1 MPVPFFERLARFNR
15 FRFSL
20 AAALLGLAAMP
31 ALAAEQLDLSDA
43 WVRAVPPV
51 SSGTAGYFVLR
62 NDGSESV
69 TIEGATAAFAH
80 HVMLHSMARNEDG
93 LREMKHMG
101 AVTVAPGETVT
112 FAPGGMH
119 LMIMGMETAPAEGE
133 QVEICLTLGGGE
145 TLCRNFEVRREQP

>member
-1 MPVPFFERLARFNR
+1 MPVPFFER
-15 FRFSL
+15 FRHSL
-20 AAALLGLAAMP
+20 AAAVLGVAAMP
-31 ALAAEQLDLSDA
+31 GLATAQLQLSDA

-62 NDGSESV
+62 NEGSAPITV
-69 TIEGATAAFAH
+69 EGASADFAH

-93 LREMKHMG
+93 LREMKHVG
-101 AVTVAPGETVT
+101 VVTVAPGETVT

-119 LMIMGMETAPAEGE
+119 LMIMGMEAAPAEGE
-133 QVEICLTLGGGE
+133 QVEICLTLGSGE